1 MIRMM
6 TIKRMIKSIKSWQGA
21 MLLAGLEGEKVEA
34 AKQLG
39 SHLALALRLALI
51 LLKVCVNCRT
61 PKVLL
66 KKEDWSCFF
75 LSLSLSLSLTNTYSY
90 KNLLISS
97 TDNPESN

>member
-39 SHLALALRLALI
+39 SHLALALRLDLI

-61 PKVLL
+61 PKILL
-66 KKEDWSCFF
+66 KKKIGPVSF
-75 LSLSLSLSLTNTYSY
+75 
-90 KNLLISS
+90 
-97 TDNPESN
+97 